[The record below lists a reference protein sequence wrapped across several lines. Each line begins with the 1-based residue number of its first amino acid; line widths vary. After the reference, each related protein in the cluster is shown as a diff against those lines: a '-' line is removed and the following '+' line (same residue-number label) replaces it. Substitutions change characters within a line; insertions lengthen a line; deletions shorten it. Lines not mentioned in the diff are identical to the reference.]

1 MGKTNWLSVIG
12 RYELEGETLV
22 FKGGPVKLADGR
34 VGFQVGNFIC
44 DRYFG
49 GGNAS
54 TTIQFRKSTKD
65 SAVALILYFD
75 TPTGGFVTAQVGG
88 PFLCSVNTFSGQK
101 WTTHAVQGP
110 GDQLEPDRLYHLE
123 VRVAGSRVL
132 MKLDGIHIVE
142 TNLSFP
148 LPRGQTG
155 VWAIGPNDIA
165 VSDFDVRPEQP
176 KLFVIMQFTPPF
188 NELHS
193 DVIIPVGREAGFSVV
208 RADETYGPGIII
220 ADIER
225 KILEAKAIIADIT
238 PNNPNVYWEVG
249 YAHALHKPTILIA
262 ERDTKLPFDVSPF
275 RTLFYDNTIAGKSKI
290 EEGLRKHFA
299 AILTEWYTG

>member
-1 MGKTNWLSVIG
+1 
-12 RYELEGETLV
+12 
-22 FKGGPVKLADGR
+22 
-34 VGFQVGNFIC
+34 
-44 DRYFG
+44 
-49 GGNAS
+49 
-54 TTIQFRKSTKD
+54 
-65 SAVALILYFD
+65 
-75 TPTGGFVTAQVGG
+75 
-88 PFLCSVNTFSGQK
+88 
-101 WTTHAVQGP
+101 
-110 GDQLEPDRLYHLE
+110 
-123 VRVAGSRVL
+123 

-155 VWAIGPNDIA
+155 VWASGPNDIA

-188 NELHS
+188 NELYS
-193 DVIIPVGREAGFSVV
+193 DVIISVGREAGFSVV

-299 AILTEWYTG
+299 AILTEWYAG